1 MSCRTGC
8 THRLNGAIVAAA
20 EAALFFFPVS
30 VMQLLPNFYYG
41 AIMLVLGVEISL
53 DWLVFS
59 YSKFTATEYAL
70 TLTNF
75 VLIMICTDRFE
86 VSGLEIG
93 ILIGIVV
100 CALHFAVDYSTVQMK
115 EVTAMASVSS
125 CVRPL
130 HQRAVLEMFHS
141 HMCDALPFC
150 VSLAGA

>member
-1 MSCRTGC
+1 
-8 THRLNGAIVAAA
+8 
-20 EAALFFFPVS
+20 
-30 VMQLLPNFYYG
+30 MQLLPNFYYG
-41 AIMLVLGVEISL
+41 AIMLVLGVEIAL

-75 VLIMICTDRFE
+75 VLIMICTDRYE
-86 VSGLEIG
+86 VSGLEMG

-100 CALHFAVDYSTVQMK
+100 CALHFAVEYSTVQLK

-125 CVRPL
+125 CVRPM

-141 HMCDALPFC
+141 HMCAFTHTVALPIHPVFMLLCLAC
-150 VSLAGA
+150 VS